1 MSRDVKNNDDGAA
14 VLFIQVAAIVLV
26 FAVPTAVLALVLPD
40 YSSWIILGGTYLLFA
55 TAALF
60 AGIGWQDPNYTTR
73 ARIYTLLV
81 FAGTILAVPTSR
93 FYSDF
98 DWEIG
103 DFLHAIALRSAY
115 LLSPFFV
122 GLIFSRIMRKYT
134 APSDKSL
141 PPTE

>member
-1 MSRDVKNNDDGAA
+1 MSRGLNNSDDGAA

-55 TAALF
+55 VAALF
-60 AGIGWQDPNYTTR
+60 AGIGWKDPNYSLR

-81 FAGTILAVPTSR
+81 LAGTILAVPTSR
-93 FYSDF
+93 FFSDF

-103 DFLHAIALRSAY
+103 DFFHAVAMRSAC
-115 LLSPFFV
+115 LLSPFLI
-122 GLIFSRIMRKYT
+122 GLIFSRVMRRYT
-134 APSDKSL
+134 AAK
-141 PPTE
+141 